1 MLWGWTVL
9 PKGVS
14 RSSVHILCTEVT
26 LFMLE
31 YSTYQPLLAVPKV
44 TAVREQEGYPLS
56 GYPKPKR
63 HSCVCYLMC
72 FKFSL
77 MTVNRWMQCPL
88 QGRDVERWPTIWKE
102 AGTKCLRRHIQQ
114 FFPKQLIYH
123 EICVAASFLL
133 LCPSTQLKTTHQI
146 DQNFIF
152 PLRPSS
158 YL

>member
-1 MLWGWTVL
+1 MLWGWTDL

-14 RSSVHILCTEVT
+14 RSSAHILCTEVT

-31 YSTYQPLLAVPKV
+31 YSTYQPLLAMPKV
-44 TAVREQEGYPLS
+44 TAVREQEGVLCQDILNP
-56 GYPKPKR
+56 R
-63 HSCVCYLMC
+63 DTRVCYPMC

-114 FFPKQLIYH
+114 FFPKELIYH

-133 LCPSTQLKTTHQI
+133 LCPNTQLKTTHQI
-146 DQNFIF
+146 AQNFIF